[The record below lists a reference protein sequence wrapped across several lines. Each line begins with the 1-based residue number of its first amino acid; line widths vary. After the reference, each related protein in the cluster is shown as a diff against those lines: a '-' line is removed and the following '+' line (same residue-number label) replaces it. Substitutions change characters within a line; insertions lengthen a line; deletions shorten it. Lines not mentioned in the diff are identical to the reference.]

1 MMVDVDVILEVGG
14 TVDVG
19 VVVDVEEVV
28 NSVVGQDAV
37 FNKKNKLLVYEFGN
51 VILYES
57 FIIFTM

>member
-28 NSVVGQDAV
+28 NSVVGQVAV
-37 FNKKNKLLVYEFGN
+37 FNKK
-51 VILYES
+51 
-57 FIIFTM
+57 

>member
-37 FNKKNKLLVYEFGN
+37 FNKKISCWFMNLETYTEL
-51 VILYES
+51 
-57 FIIFTM
+57 

>member
-1 MMVDVDVILEVGG
+1 MVDVDVILEVGG

-37 FNKKNKLLVYEFGN
+37 FNKKR
-51 VILYES
+51 
-57 FIIFTM
+57 